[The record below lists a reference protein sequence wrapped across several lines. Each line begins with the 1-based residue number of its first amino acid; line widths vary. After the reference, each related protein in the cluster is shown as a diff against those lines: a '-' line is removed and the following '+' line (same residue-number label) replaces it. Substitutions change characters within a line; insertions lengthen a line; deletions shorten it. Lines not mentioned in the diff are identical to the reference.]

1 MGLRVAAL
9 LLGLLVV
16 PSSSPAQEPEPR
28 AYSNAPVGMNFLV
41 ASYGYQ
47 WGNVVFDPSLPVEDV
62 TANLNGAGVGY
73 VRSFGLFGKSAK
85 LAAILPYVW
94 GSLEGLYLG
103 EFARVERS
111 GLGDSRLQLS
121 VNLLGAP
128 ALRRR
133 EFATWR
139 QRTILGASLR
149 IAVPTGQYDQ
159 TKLVNLGT
167 NRWSFRPEVGV
178 SHAAGRWV
186 LEGSAGLAFFT
197 ANDEY
202 RSTST
207 LEQDPLGVLQG
218 HVVYNV
224 GPRLW
229 LAADVVYVFGGRS
242 TIDGVPRANRQ
253 ENPRVSA
260 TASFPVRGGQ
270 SIKIAGGTGL
280 VTRVGADFDWVL
292 VGYQVAWGGR

>member
-1 MGLRVAAL
+1 MSLRVAAL

-16 PSSSPAQEPEPR
+16 ASSAHAQEPEPR

-62 TANLNGAGVGY
+62 TASLNGAGAGY

-85 LAAILPYVW
+85 LAAILPYAW

-103 EFARVERS
+103 EFTRVERS
-111 GLGDSRLQLS
+111 GLLDSRLQLS

-133 EFATWR
+133 EFGAWR

-149 IAVPTGQYDQ
+149 ISLPTGQYDE

-178 SHAAGRWV
+178 SHASGRWV
-186 LEGSAGLAFFT
+186 LEASAGVALFT
-197 ANDEY
+197 ANHEY
-202 RSTST
+202 LSTSA

-218 HVVYNV
+218 HVIYNI
-224 GPRLW
+224 GRRLW
-229 LAADVVYVFGGRS
+229 LAVDGIYVFGGRS

-253 ENPRVSA
+253 ENTRISA
-260 TASFPVRGGQ
+260 TASFPVRPGQ
-270 SIKIAGGTGL
+270 SIKIAGGTGV

-292 VGYQVAWGGR
+292 VGYQLAWGGR